1 MAVINFQ
8 KTQYYIYIFYP
19 HLHVYV
25 YININIYI
33 YIYAYLHVYLY
44 LYMSWLWPGF
54 QASYSPT
61 LAFFFASI
69 KAPTTLHSQLV
80 GALADVETTR
90 MLYKA

>member
-1 MAVINFQ
+1 MYMYV
-8 KTQYYIYIFYP
+8 YIYI
-19 HLHVYV
+19 L
-25 YININIYI
+25 
-33 YIYAYLHVYLY
+33 YAYLHLHLYLY

-61 LAFFFASI
+61 LEISWPNSWSRGLFFASI

-80 GALADVETTR
+80 GALVDVEATR